1 MLPPVGAR
9 ISRVKFAILL
19 LSTLTIVV
27 LIHVLSNPFSKNQ
40 PKCPLKNSNV
50 NSLVPNRVHFVH
62 FDSPS
67 LPFVS
72 FVCILAAH
80 SSQRPDKIVLHTNLP
95 VDEIAADARVSK
107 IIGALGSS
115 FEIARAAKPT
125 HVFGQAIGNVYHS
138 NDVFKIQL
146 ALREGGIYLDQE
158 WPYDSCSFECTYVST
173 FSLA

>member
-1 MLPPVGAR
+1 MLPSVGAR
-9 ISRVKFAILL
+9 ISRSKFTILL
-19 LSTLTIVV
+19 LSVLSFVV
-27 LIHVLSNPFSKNQ
+27 LFHVLRNPPSNNHR
-40 PKCPLKNSNV
+40 KCPFKNSSPD
-50 NSLVPNRVHFVH
+50 SLVPNRVHFVH

-72 FVCILAAH
+72 FICILAAH
-80 SSQRPDKIVLHTNLP
+80 RSQRPDKIVLHTNLP
-95 VDEIAADARVSK
+95 VDAIAADPRVSK

-115 FEIARAAKPT
+115 FEIAGASKPT

-158 WPYDSCSFECTYVST
+158 WTYDS
-173 FSLA
+173 